1 MPLETTGVCSRVEVC
16 PSIAAAWVLA
26 KGDGIVPLV
35 GARNRDRLDESLGA
49 LDVELRPSDLQQ
61 IERSVPP
68 GTAAGTRYN
77 AYLMGQL
84 DSEKA
89 A

>member
-1 MPLETTGVCSRVEVC
+1 M
-16 PSIAAAWVLA
+16 
-26 KGDGIVPLV
+26 

-49 LDVELRPSDLQQ
+49 LDIELRPSDLQQ

>member
-1 MPLETTGVCSRVEVC
+1 MPLVS
-16 PSIAAAWVLA
+16 
-26 KGDGIVPLV
+26 
-35 GARNRDRLDESLGA
+35 ARNRDRLDESLGA
-49 LDVELRPSDLQQ
+49 LDIELRPSDLQQ

-68 GTAAGTRYN
+68 GTAAGTR